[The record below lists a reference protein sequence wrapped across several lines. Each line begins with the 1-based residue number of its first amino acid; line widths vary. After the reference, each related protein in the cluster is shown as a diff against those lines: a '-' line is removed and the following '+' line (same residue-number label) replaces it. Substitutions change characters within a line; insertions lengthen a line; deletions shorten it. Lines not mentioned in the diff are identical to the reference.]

1 MGPVVTLITI
11 KQKPARRAAEDVLGV
26 KSSASP
32 RGSTYYSR
40 ARRCPR
46 EHGLY
51 HLVKIVPKADK
62 EALTLGWLFH
72 YALEAYYRAI
82 QIAQQGPDFAKY
94 TAAEKEENFKLVRAD
109 YRGQLLV
116 SITAVAREAAMASV
130 RMFATE
136 PGYEETYAQLVKM
149 LDGYF
154 EEYMSDRWYI
164 VAIEEQL
171 ASAKPFEYTARLDL
185 VVIDLDADVLRVVEH
200 KSARSFTADLI
211 AGYQLNLQIMGQA
224 WLLLRCV
231 KLDAYPTFDGVTVNL
246 TSKHKTPQFMRV
258 PCAVSPEHLQAFE
271 QSMLAWN
278 RLTSAFAKEGWP
290 QDFTKCSGFARG
302 YTMCAYYDLCYS
314 RPAAGLDTIAEEVQ
328 KDGPPLGFRVRD
340 AVDED
345 DDDE

>member
-1 MGPVVTLITI
+1 MTVITVVQPL
-11 KQKPARRAAEDVLGV
+11 PRRSAELVLGI

-40 ARRCPR
+40 VRRCPR

-51 HLVKIVPKADK
+51 HVVKIVPKGDK

-72 YALEAYYRAI
+72 HALETYYRVI
-82 QIAQQGPDFAKY
+82 QRAQQGTDWAKY
-94 TAAEKEENFKLVRAD
+94 TDDEKAECFKLVRAH

-116 SITAVAREAAMASV
+116 DITARAREEGMNSIRV
-130 RMFATE
+130 FATE
-136 PGYEETYAQLVKM
+136 PGYEETYSQLVKM

-154 EEYMSDRWYI
+154 EQYMSDRWFI

-171 ASAKPFEYTARLDL
+171 ASSLPFEYTARLDL
-185 VVIDLDADVLRVVEH
+185 VVIDLDDDVLRVVEH
-200 KSARSFTADLI
+200 KSARSFTGDLI

-224 WLLLRCV
+224 WLLLKCV
-231 KLDAYPTFDGVTVNL
+231 RLDAYPTFDGVTVNL

-258 PCAVSPEHLQAFE
+258 PCAVSPEHLKAFQ
-271 QSMLAWN
+271 QSMLSWN
-278 RLTSAFAKEGWP
+278 RLTEAFRAEGWP

-314 RPAAGLDTIAEEVQ
+314 RPADPLDTIAAEVQ
-328 KDGPPLGFRVRD
+328 KDGPPLGFRLRD
-340 AVDED
+340 ATDED